1 MAGLCSACPHP
12 GGEKLTRRMLAL
24 ACLKPGQRVLDLGCG
39 RGETL
44 RLLQSLGL
52 NALGLETDPA
62 CCDGRTVLHYDGRRL
77 PFPDAF
83 LDGVLME
90 CVLSCAEDPAETLRE
105 VRRVLKPAGTLAVS
119 DLTAKGE
126 KRTVPVSPL
135 RTEEGYRGLYRD
147 AGFCVYHEEDAS
159 DGLLQLF
166 GQLLFDGGEAA
177 VQQALGLTK
186 EERKR
191 MRPGYHLWILTPD
204 QVLALEE
211 KTRDL
216 PFTSEEAL
224 MGDRPRLLAAEPK
237 DIARIITV
245 NTSGSTGPRKR
256 IYFTDG
262 DLQKTAD
269 FFTPGMAPMIGAGDR
284 VLVFMRGT
292 GTYSIAG
299 LLSIAVERLG
309 GTVRNY
315 GEVKDLED
323 AAKAAENAECL
334 VMMPGDAAALAALY
348 PRLRPKSVLLSA
360 DHISRSAARR
370 VTRAWKCR
378 LFLHWGMTE
387 TGYGGAVTA
396 APEGPYLFRRDL
408 YAETIDPASGRRLS
422 AGELG
427 ELVIT
432 MPEREGMP
440 LIRYRTGDR
449 ARLAVDK
456 NGRQVL
462 TDLPGRLSDEVLL
475 PEGQRISIH
484 SLDEL
489 LYEEEDL
496 AWYEAALTKGGL
508 LRIGWL
514 GTEAP
519 KDAGGSLPERLD
531 RRIRAKH
538 NELKTEFYPAA
549 FRTGKRK
556 LRMEDEDR
564 SDL

>member
-1 MAGLCSACPHP
+1 M
-12 GGEKLTRRMLAL
+12 
-24 ACLKPGQRVLDLGCG
+24 
-39 RGETL
+39 
-44 RLLQSLGL
+44 
-52 NALGLETDPA
+52 
-62 CCDGRTVLHYDGRRL
+62 
-77 PFPDAF
+77 
-83 LDGVLME
+83 
-90 CVLSCAEDPAETLRE
+90 
-105 VRRVLKPAGTLAVS
+105 
-119 DLTAKGE
+119 
-126 KRTVPVSPL
+126 
-135 RTEEGYRGLYRD
+135 
-147 AGFCVYHEEDAS
+147 
-159 DGLLQLF
+159 F
-166 GQLLFDGGEAA
+166 GQLLFNGGEEA

-191 MRPGYHLWILTPD
+191 LRPGYRLWILTPD
-204 QVLALEE
+204 RVPELEE
-211 KTRDL
+211 KTRNL
-216 PFTSEEAL
+216 PFATEEML
-224 MGDRPRLLAAEPK
+224 TGDRPRLLATEPK

-245 NTSGSTGPRKR
+245 STSGSTGPKKR
-256 IYFTDG
+256 IYFTDA

-315 GEVKDLED
+315 GEVRDLED

-348 PRLRPKSVLLSA
+348 PGLRPKSVLLSA

-408 YAETIDPASGRRLS
+408 YAETVDPGSGKRLP
-422 AGELG
+422 AGEMG

-449 ARLAVDK
+449 AKLSMDA

-462 TDLPGRLSDEVLL
+462 TDLAGRLSDEVLL
-475 PEGQRISIH
+475 PEGQRTSIH

-496 AWYEAALTKGGL
+496 AWYEAALTNGGL

-514 GTEAP
+514 GTDAP
-519 KDAGGSLPERLD
+519 KDGKCSLPERLE
-531 RRIRAKH
+531 RRIRAKYK
-538 NELKTEFYPAA
+538 ELKTEFYPAA